1 MTLQE
6 ITALLQDPSYYQH
19 LDSFDDRFA
28 HFSFS
33 NKGLKKISHLDN
45 SDSYEDEHIEFQ
57 ACGTFKLKMPD
68 FKAKCKYSQS
78 RKQEQFRPS
87 KLLTRLMEP

>member
-6 ITALLQDPSYYQH
+6 IIALLQDPSYYQH

-45 SDSYEDEHIEFQ
+45 SDSDEDEHIEF
-57 ACGTFKLKMPD
+57 
-68 FKAKCKYSQS
+68 
-78 RKQEQFRPS
+78 
-87 KLLTRLMEP
+87 